1 MATISSAGIGSGLD
15 VTGLVTQLMAAE
27 RAPLA
32 VLDRKEVNFQAQLSA
47 YGSFKGAL
55 SAFQSSMSGLSNL
68 SKFQSFKSTTTDAT
82 VVTASVAGNAV
93 NGSYAVEVTQLAQ
106 AQKLRSKTF
115 AGVTNVVGA
124 GTLTFQFG
132 KYSGGT
138 FTPNADKSSQA
149 VTIGSGQSS
158 LTGIRD
164 AVNAA
169 NFGVTATILND
180 GIGDRLIFTSKD
192 TGENNGLKI
201 TVADASDASNT
212 DDAGL
217 SQLAYDPAAIAGSGK
232 NLTES
237 VVAQN
242 ASVKVDGISVTKAT
256 NVMSDV
262 IQGVTLNLL
271 KISAANTTTTIN
283 VARDTDTVKSSIEA
297 FVKSYNDINKTVKD
311 LTGYNAATKKGAI
324 LQGDGSALSVLTQIR
339 RNLNSM
345 LTGLNGAY
353 SSLSQIGVSFQKDGT
368 LALDSTKLQKA
379 LDTNFNDI
387 AGLFASVGKPTDSL
401 VNYISATDKT
411 KPGSYAVS
419 VSQLSTQGKKSGA
432 ATAALADTAG
442 TFTAPFVVD
451 STNDTFTLKVDN
463 TLSGTITLAQG
474 SYATAAALTAE
485 IQSKINGDSALK
497 TVAASVVVSFDSATD
512 MLMLTSSRYGS
523 TSAIEVAAV
532 DTNTA
537 TTLGFSSGL
546 GVAGV
551 DVVGT
556 INGVN
561 ATGAGRFLT
570 GATGDV
576 SEGLKLE
583 ITGTTTASRGTL
595 DYTQGHAYRLD
606 KLADKLLESSGSIAS
621 RIDGISKSIKDLTQ
635 RREVLVD
642 RFDRKERS
650 YRTQFTALDGLLGKM
665 RGTSEYL
672 TQQLAALA
680 NIRS

>member
-1 MATISSAGIGSGLD
+1 MATITSAGIGSGLD

-27 RAPLA
+27 RQPL
-32 VLDRKEVNFQAQLSA
+32 VILDRKEAGYQAKLSA

-55 SAFQSSMSGLSNL
+55 SAFQSSMSGLGSL
-68 SKFQSFKSTTTDAT
+68 SKFHVFKSTTTDAT
-82 VVTASVAGNAV
+82 VVTASAAGNAV

-115 AGVTNVVGA
+115 ADVTSAVGT

-138 FTPNADKSSQA
+138 FTPNADKSAQA
-149 VTIGSGQSS
+149 VTISSGQNS
-158 LTGIRD
+158 LTGIRE

-180 GIGDRLIFTSKD
+180 GTGNRLIFTSKD
-192 TGENNGLKI
+192 TGESNGLKI

-217 SQLAYDPAAIAGSGK
+217 SQLAYDPVAIVGSGK

-242 ASVKVDGISVTKAT
+242 ASVKVDGINVSKAT

-271 KISAANTTTTIN
+271 KVSAANTPATIN

-297 FVKSYNDINKTVKD
+297 FVKSYNDINKTSKE
-311 LTGYNAATKKGAI
+311 LTGYNAVTKQGAI
-324 LQGDGSALSVLTQIR
+324 LQGDGSALSVLSQIR
-339 RNLNSM
+339 KTLNST
-345 LTGLNGAY
+345 LTGLNGAF

-368 LALDSTKLQKA
+368 LALDSTKLQKSI
-379 LDTNFNDI
+379 DTNFNDI
-387 AGLFASVGKPTDSL
+387 AGLFASVGKSSDSL
-401 VNYISATDKT
+401 VSYLSATDKT
-411 KPGSYAVS
+411 KPGSYALS
-419 VSQLSTQGKKSGA
+419 VSQLATQGAKSGA

-451 STNDTFTLKVDN
+451 ASNDTFTLKVDN

-497 TVAASVVVSFDSATD
+497 TAAASVVVSFDSATD
-512 MLMLTSSRYGS
+512 SLSLISGRYGS
-523 TSAIEVAAV
+523 TSAIEVSSV

-537 TTLGFSSGL
+537 TTLGFSAGL
-546 GVAGV
+546 GTVGV

-556 INGVN
+556 INGVT
-561 ATGAGRFLT
+561 AIGTGRFLT
-570 GATGDV
+570 GATGDA

-583 ITGTTTASRGTL
+583 ITGSATASRGVL

-606 KLADKLLESSGSIAS
+606 KLASKLLEGSGPISS
-621 RIDGISKSIKDLTQ
+621 RIDGINKSIKDLTQ
-635 RREVLVD
+635 RREVLID
-642 RFDRKERS
+642 RFDRKERG
-650 YRTQFTALDGLLGKM
+650 YRAQFATLDGLLGKM
-665 RGTSEYL
+665 RSTSEYL
-672 TQQLAALA
+672 AQQLAAL
-680 NIRS
+680 SK